1 MVSTSGS
8 RLLPREA
15 IRHLTTHLLPLT
27 TVLTPNVPEAQLI
40 LAEAGAGNED
50 STAIRTPDDLEAI
63 GQRIRALGPQ
73 WVLVKGGHVPFRR
86 RDRARAEADADR
98 ELVVDVLVGPGDS
111 DVLRVES
118 AWLDSKSTHGT
129 GCSLACKSSPRGV
142 QDTFFLEDAN

>member
-8 RLLPREA
+8 QLLPREA
-15 IRHLTTHLLPLT
+15 VRQLTTHLLPLT

-40 LAEAGAGNED
+40 LAEAGAGGSGD
-50 STAIRTPDDLEAI
+50 DTAIRTPDDLEAV
-63 GQRIRALGPQ
+63 GRRIRALGPQ

-86 RDRARAEADADR
+86 RDRVRAEADADR

-111 DVLRVES
+111 DVLKVES

-129 GCSLACKSSPRGV
+129 GCSLACKSSLP
-142 QDTFFLEDAN
+142 